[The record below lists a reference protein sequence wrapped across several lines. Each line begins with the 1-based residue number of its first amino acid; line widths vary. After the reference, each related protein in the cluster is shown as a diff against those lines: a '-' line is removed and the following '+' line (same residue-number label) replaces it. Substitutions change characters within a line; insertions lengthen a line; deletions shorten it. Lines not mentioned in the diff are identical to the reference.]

1 MSSHRSLLISASTA
15 VLLLLSGCVG
25 PTDGDPTELD
35 QPMFGRNRET
45 TFFMQTPTG
54 QVKARDLAAIAR
66 VIRKYK
72 TLEAAEKELIRLA
85 VKRKI
90 DGLIALE
97 ARIIENEL
105 RVKAARKRIA
115 AMPDRRA
122 AAEET
127 KKLDEEILREAAR
140 RVADRLA
147 NLAAVPVKSAE
158 NRSII
163 AFAKVADG
171 QVQVA
176 DNAYEVDTVPA
187 ALGGG
192 AKVALPGDALA
203 QLGARR
209 GSEATALEVPP
220 VTIRAP

>member
-1 MSSHRSLLISASTA
+1 MSSYRSHLVSSSSAA
-15 VLLLLSGCVG
+15 LLLLSGCAG
-25 PTDGDPTELD
+25 PTGGDPTELD

-97 ARIIENEL
+97 ARIIENEP

-122 AAEET
+122 AAGET
-127 KKLDEEILREAAR
+127 KRLDEEILREAAR

-176 DNAYEVDTVPA
+176 DNAYEVDTPPA
-187 ALGGG
+187 VLGGG
-192 AKVALPGDALA
+192 AKVAMPGDALA

-209 GSEATALEVPP
+209 GAEATALEVPT